1 MMISLINSYPTVW
14 QDDVNVEENP
24 STQFFR
30 REQFDPYGFNSILT
44 RFYKRQSPILFQL
57 D

>member
-24 STQFFR
+24 SPRFFR